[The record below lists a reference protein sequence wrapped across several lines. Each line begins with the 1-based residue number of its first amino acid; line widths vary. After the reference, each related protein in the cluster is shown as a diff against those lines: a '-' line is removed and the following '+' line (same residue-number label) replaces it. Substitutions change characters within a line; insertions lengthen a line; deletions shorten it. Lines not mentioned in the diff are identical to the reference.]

1 MSPTKAQTW
10 KTYMHSHVRLR
21 ISELSLRVNLHLDP
35 LKGFRSGLPK
45 SREQGHL
52 HVHLLTHFFNTVNS
66 WWTSKIKYT
75 IIPLYYHN
83 SCTPWLEHR
92 SLCRHP
98 TNLEFGPLNQ
108 PHRRSIAL
116 EFQSRPKIFCHP
128 ISGYLTANIYIY
140 MNERAYLQEANTLPV
155 IPFLDCRP
163 NINSCNTLFWIA
175 DQTSIAVIFIS
186 RHSFRHSFG
195 YTLHN
200 SLVFG
205 FCPSVVIPVQQ
216 FIHQSVG

>member
-140 MNERAYLQEANTLPV
+140 IWMREHTYKRQ
-155 IPFLDCRP
+155 IPCQ
-163 NINSCNTLFWIA
+163 SSLFWIA
-175 DQTSIAVIFIS
+175 DQTSIAVIPFS
-186 RHSFRHSFG
+186 G
-195 YTLHN
+195 LQTK
-200 SLVFG
+200 
-205 FCPSVVIPVQQ
+205 
-216 FIHQSVG
+216 HQ